1 MSPPLRLPHA
11 LGDYAQRVARAL
23 DRSRL
28 TAVAALTLLLSLGV
42 LFSPN
47 LIEFFTPA
55 EIAIEWLH
63 HLAEL
68 AAVAALLTL
77 AYTLADEALPRRLPG
92 RMAVLGVL
100 LLAASA
106 LATLLLYGWY
116 AQGFEHLPPALRL
129 ASDALRLGL
138 PALFLALVADVHRRA
153 LTADAAA
160 AQAERSHAELAGDEA
175 EQQLALLQAQIEPHF
190 LFNTLGNVRRLY
202 RTRPDAGAQA
212 IASLMHCLGAA
223 LPRLRGTNTRV
234 ADELDLVHA
243 WLDLL
248 RMRMG
253 DRLRVTI
260 DADPALRDAA
270 LPPMLLMTLVENA
283 IKHGLEPV
291 GGGELQV
298 RVRRRRLQLELV
310 VEDDG
315 AGFGAAA
322 PSGSGVGL
330 ANVRRQLAA
339 RFGRRAGLSLVARRP
354 RGVHAAIRVPL
365 QWVAAA
371 GK

>member
-1 MSPPLRLPHA
+1 MSPALRLPPA

-23 DRSRL
+23 DRQRL
-28 TAVAALTLLLSLGV
+28 TAVAMLALLLSLGV

-68 AAVAALLTL
+68 AAVAALLTV
-77 AYTLADEALPRRLPG
+77 AYTLADEALPRRLPW
-92 RMAVLGVL
+92 RMALLGVFV
-100 LLAASA
+100 LAMSVV
-106 LATLLLYGWY
+106 ATLLLYGWY
-116 AQGFEHLPPALRL
+116 AQGFAHLPPALRL
-129 ASDALRLGL
+129 ASDALRFGL
-138 PALFLALVADVHRRA
+138 PALFLALVADVHRCA

-160 AQAERSHAELAGDEA
+160 SQAEHSQAELAGDEA

-223 LPRLRGTNTRV
+223 LPRLRGTSTCV
-234 ADELDLVHA
+234 ADELDLVRA

-248 RMRMG
+248 SMRMG
-253 DRLRVTI
+253 DRLRVII

-283 IKHGLEPV
+283 IKHGLEPL
-291 GGGELQV
+291 GGGELHV
-298 RVRRRRLQLELV
+298 RVRRRRQRLELT

-330 ANVRRQLAA
+330 ANVRRQLSA
-339 RFGRRAGLSLVARRP
+339 RYGHRASLSLVERTP
-354 RGVHAAIRVPL
+354 HGVHAAITLPL
-365 QWVAAA
+365 HWVAPV
-371 GK
+371 GP